1 MSDGLIALRDKILEA
16 ALPHIPFDGWTMQA
30 MRRGARDVGLTD
42 SDALRAFPYGG
53 ADMIVHFGDLSDRR
67 MVAEMECR
75 GVASMKIRE
84 RIATAVRVRLELATP
99 HKEAARRAM
108 TIMALPTNAPQAL
121 RSLYRTVDAIW
132 IAAGDTATD
141 WNYYSKRGLLA
152 GVLST
157 TVLCWLDDKSDGN
170 AVTWAFLDRRIAN
183 VMSIPRITERVQK
196 ACGRFVSPFR
206 MRTYPKI

>member
-1 MSDGLIALRDKILEA
+1 MNDTLVSLRDQILDA
-16 ALPHIPFDGWTMQA
+16 ALPHIPFDGWSMQA

-42 SDALRAFPYGG
+42 SDALRAFPYGA
-53 ADMIVHFGDLSDRR
+53 ADMIVHFGELSDRR
-67 MVAEMECR
+67 MVAEMERR

-84 RIATAVRVRLELATP
+84 RIATAVRVRLEQATP

>member
-1 MSDGLIALRDKILEA
+1 MNDGLTALRDKILEA

-30 MRRGARDVGLTD
+30 MRRGARDIGLTD

-67 MVAEMECR
+67 MVVEMERR

-84 RIATAVRVRLELATP
+84 RIATAVRVRLEQATP
-99 HKEAARRAM
+99 HKDAVRRAM
-108 TIMALPTNAPQAL
+108 TVMALPTNAPWAL